1 MKLGTRLEFGWS
13 DTVWKLHC
21 LSVNKN
27 VKRVLSIIVLMLSA
41 YFLVCAYVFWQPKY
55 LPAILMMA
63 IYGLWIGLAN
73 RPLLTVE
80 VSEYDDLYYDEG
92 DIDFDTEYDG
102 LLDPYAQET
111 YRLHELADRSIGGW
125 L

>member
-1 MKLGTRLEFGWS
+1 MKNNLEFGWS
-13 DTVWKLHC
+13 DVFWRLHC

-27 VKRVLSIIVLMLSA
+27 VQRVLSILVLMLCA
-41 YFLVCAYVFWQPKY
+41 YFLVCTYVFWQPKY

-80 VSEYDDLYYDEG
+80 VSDAYELYYDEDG
-92 DIDFDTEYDG
+92 MDFDTESEYDG

-111 YRLHELADRSIGGW
+111 YHLHELADRSIGGW